1 MLASGQGFAV
11 QFEPEFDN
19 VFQSPAIYRFTQ
31 PGLSLYLVHSMA
43 FKSQCL
49 SFGGKQLTHTT
60 PTASGGV
67 ALANPFS
74 CVEFSYC
81 HKKALM
87 SEG

>member
-1 MLASGQGFAV
+1 M
-11 QFEPEFDN
+11 QFESEFN
-19 VFQSPAIYRFTQ
+19 YVFQSSTVYRFTQ
-31 PGLSLYLVHSMA
+31 PGLSLCLVHSMA

-49 SFGGKQLTHTT
+49 SFGGKLLTHTT

-74 CVEFSYC
+74 GVEFSYC

-87 SEG
+87 SEGLI